1 MGEETGTQTKYDVP
15 ILGLLQTTASEKSG
29 RVVVYGDSNCLD
41 TSHLEKPCYWM
52 LDAILEYTS
61 SSHLPSVFKNNQI
74 NDDYNTVDT
83 EVPQRM
89 EGNR

>member
-1 MGEETGTQTKYDVP
+1 M
-15 ILGLLQTTASEKSG
+15 LQTTATEKSG

-61 SSHLPSVFKNNQI
+61 SSHLPSIFKDNKM
-74 NDDYNTVDT
+74 NDVYNVVDT